1 STLYII
7 SRQYIDSQ
15 MVGECRVPLS
25 PTFTLHSPYIIHI
38 SIRLL
43 SIIAA
48 NGSQAN
54 EMKRKRA
61 SDSL

>member
-1 STLYII
+1 
-7 SRQYIDSQ
+7 
-15 MVGECRVPLS
+15 MVGECRVPLN